1 MTIPDAERTAPP
13 RRSTREKKVAQPF
26 ALSSPSKRKRV
37 GDADDD
43 QQLSDVDVPVPG
55 DSDEEDEYVGARKPK
70 TGAKGKARARGPPA
84 PKKPRRVKPIDEA
97 GKVPTRRGR
106 KPKEGAT
113 ATARVPAEAKISD
126 DNALFNS
133 IMNPAAA
140 LQSTVEDFLD
150 SFQQAPGPAL
160 ADLITCILRTCGSN
174 ESVDADRAVDY
185 DGIVD
190 ALDDF
195 TEALKEDEA
204 PTYPLT
210 SKHPMFKKL
219 RKSLSEF
226 LTRLVQA
233 SAEMGTLYT
242 SDLLM
247 TIQAW
252 VIAMSSSQLRSFR
265 HTATVIAL
273 EIETVLCDV
282 AAEVEKEAELVTRQ
296 RDGERKRKGAK
307 GTASGREKEFEI
319 KAKEVK
325 DRRAKL
331 SEFLKEFF
339 DGVFIHRYRDLD
351 PSIRAECVHA
361 MGEWLKRFPAHFL
374 DNQYLRYIGWV
385 LSDANNHVRLE
396 AVRALVSLYAKEDYI
411 VSLQSFTERFKPRL
425 VEMATGDTEIPV
437 RVAVVQVLSAVDAH
451 GLLDESQRASL
462 CLLVFDKDAKV
473 RRAVS
478 SFVRGVWDDATEQR
492 LVGKKNPS
500 EKEKKRAGLKALAQL
515 LVQWGRFLDR
525 ASAESG
531 EDLDGESSSQG
542 DGPSAT
548 GPERSVAS
556 STEQKSRIAL
566 AVEALWEEVEIVDDW
581 EAMLDLLLLDHS
593 AGTDPSQ
600 GGTPVSARRKKTKR
614 VVDDALV
621 DEAWRL
627 EEAEEAILLDVFVA
641 ALRKARAVA
650 AFGKKGEEEAV
661 ASEITRE
668 LINALPRLIAKHQTD
683 ESRIANVLLIP
694 ELMNMDLY
702 LEMRMVT
709 AYESLWDDVSKQF
722 LTHASPTVLANSIA
736 AIRQLMAA
744 TSLSNTNSTKILE
757 LEDELATTL
766 RDAVG
771 GRDELEVSTFSD
783 DEAHVLGAI
792 CARICALAGSRDLTA
807 WMEED
812 EGGKQSSA
820 WDIICAL
827 AERGRLGY
835 KEEELMVERA
845 LQVLSLHII
854 WKAKHFIR
862 AQDSSDREQLQE
874 ALREQRDVLLEKLTE
889 YAVGTQSNTLLGV
902 RRAAFQ
908 NLLTLYT
915 LFSANSEGVEQID
928 TPLAPL
934 ALSMGDEMQYRC
946 AGFVQAEIERYAE
959 ELEGDRPT
967 RHEESDAGSDSDT
980 DNAPETSEKK
990 TRGAKGK
997 GKKVDHEDVNVI
1009 KSRALLEQEYV
1020 LNATLT
1026 SFLRALKAGVIH
1038 ARHGALLLVH
1048 YGRLGSAV
1056 DLSTRLM
1063 VDILRE
1069 EGMAKDNGKLVVE
1082 VIVDS
1087 LRESFTLVLDRIVET
1102 EQHALGL
1109 AKALAPCL
1117 IMRGAQLSV
1126 IRKLASEYIVEIHTT
1141 LLSWITKKISAYETM
1156 KNKRRRNKSILFF
1169 KVLQHLLVGIDAR
1182 DALNIKAHLDQ
1193 DLAMLHIE
1201 IPPTSKAWEP
1211 YRAYEK
1217 RLSTAST
1224 KEKGMHCP
1232 SDKQLRSD
1240 DRDPSGHSK
1249 KAGKAGLGGVKSN
1262 DFVSSGGEEAEAD
1275 DIIETNGIASQPTAR
1290 KVRPRPAFRK
1300 QPSQNGADGTQSE
1313 LTELTEDERFP
1324 EPEPRPTQTQHS
1336 VNGTS
1341 ASLVRSPS
1349 PSRIESTPAKRTPGR
1364 KRALSPDVGLG
1375 STQEV
1380 AALVSPGGDTS
1391 PEPTQADEIVIRRKR
1406 VRH

>member
-1 MTIPDAERTAPP
+1 MSLTTTMTIPDAERTAPP

-26 ALSSPSKRKRV
+26 VLSSPSKRKRV

-55 DSDEEDEYVGARKPK
+55 DSDEEDEYVGTRKSK

-84 PKKPRRVKPIDEA
+84 PKKPRRAKPIDET
-97 GKVPTRRGR
+97 GKAPTRRGR
-106 KPKEGAT
+106 KPKEGAA

-126 DNALFNS
+126 DNTLFNS

-210 SKHPMFKKL
+210 SKHPMFKKF

-233 SAEMGTLYT
+233 SAEMGTLYS

-273 EIETVLCDV
+273 EIETALCDV

-296 RDGERKRKGAK
+296 RDGERRRKGAK
-307 GTASGREKEFEI
+307 GAASGREKEFEI

-515 LVQWGRFLDR
+515 LVQWGRLLDR

-531 EDLDGESSSQG
+531 EDLDGESSSQD

-600 GGTPVSARRKKTKR
+600 GGTPVSTRRKKTKR

-650 AFGKKGEEEAV
+650 VFGKKGEDEAV

-736 AIRQLMAA
+736 AIRHFMVA

-771 GRDELEVSTFSD
+771 GRDELEVATFSD

-845 LQVLSLHII
+845 LQLLSLHII
-854 WKAKHFIR
+854 WKARHFIR
-862 AQDSSDREQLQE
+862 AQDSSDKEQLQE
-874 ALREQRDVLLEKLTE
+874 ALREQRDILLEKLTE

-915 LFSANSEGVEQID
+915 LFSASSEGIEQVE

-967 RHEESDAGSDSDT
+967 RHEESDAGSDSGT
-980 DNAPETSEKK
+980 DSAPETSEKK

-997 GKKVDHEDVNVI
+997 GKKVDHEEDVNVI

-1038 ARHGALLLVH
+1038 ARHGALLLAH

-1156 KNKRRRNKSILFF
+1156 KNKRGRNKSILFF

-1224 KEKGMHCP
+1224 KEKG
-1232 SDKQLRSD
+1232 
-1240 DRDPSGHSK
+1240 HSK
-1249 KAGKAGLGGVKSN
+1249 KAGKAGPGGAKSN
-1262 DFVSSGGEEAEAD
+1262 DFVSSGDEEVEVD
-1275 DIIETNGIASQPTAR
+1275 DIIETNGVASQPTAR

-1313 LTELTEDERFP
+1313 LTELTEDERLP
-1324 EPEPRPTQTQHS
+1324 EPEPQPTQTRHS

-1341 ASLVRSPS
+1341 ASLVRPPS
-1349 PSRIESTPAKRTPGR
+1349 PSRLESTPAKRTPGR

-1380 AALVSPGGDTS
+1380 AALVSPGGNTS